1 MTNATLDDRLN
12 DVQEQLVR
20 EFSAMLPA
28 ETIRQ
33 VTRETLDR
41 YRDARVSDFVPLFV
55 QLEVRRR
62 LTEMAQPVS
71 AG

>member
-1 MTNATLDDRLN
+1 MMNATLDDRLN
-12 DVQEQLVR
+12 DVQEKLVR

-28 ETIRQ
+28 ETILE
-33 VTRETLDR
+33 VTRESRDN

-55 QLEVRRR
+55 SLEVRRR
-62 LTEMAQPVS
+62 LFDLAQPV

>member
-1 MTNATLDDRLN
+1 MMNAKLDDRLN
-12 DVQEQLVR
+12 DVQERLIR
-20 EFSAMLPA
+20 EFSGRLGS
-28 ETIRQ
+28 ETVLQ
-33 VTRETLDR
+33 VTSETLDR

-62 LTEMAQPVS
+62 LLEMAQPVS